1 MRRNSDVSGLVAAQA
16 SLAAHHSRALDE
28 LKPLKA
34 ICATASL
41 DDLLA
46 MTETPSS
53 TDANPAHAALRT
65 RIAAL
70 SPADDADFTMRTA
83 HRMTTMINAAPEQ
96 LSGAMLDR
104 CLDAAGRFRHEP
116 SRAAATSVIA
126 STLNRIEPSQEQR
139 MFDRL
144 AEQIDGYPAQS
155 RSGTLLSLAKN
166 LFKTRDP
173 LGAESLAHAGSNLD
187 KVLARTRGIPDEAR
201 APILK
206 SAAQLLP
213 YYAMGQCDWK
223 RHTGDVIESV
233 RDGNASAKTRA
244 AVLPALEQSLEFCR
258 QAIGGLITQDDF
270 DHVAAQLAELRG
282 QTS

>member
-16 SLAAHHSRALDE
+16 SLTAHHSRAPDE

-34 ICATASL
+34 LCATASL

-53 TDANPAHAALRT
+53 TEANPAHAALKT

-70 SPADDADFTMRTA
+70 SPADHVDFTMRTA
-83 HRMTTMINAAPEQ
+83 HRMTTLINAAPEQ
-96 LSGAMLDR
+96 LSGATLDR
-104 CLDAAGRFRHEP
+104 CLDAVGRLQHEP

-155 RSGTLLSLAKN
+155 RSGTLLSLATN
-166 LFKTRDP
+166 LFKTRAP
-173 LGAESLAHAGSNLD
+173 LMPESLEHAGSNLD
-187 KVLARTRGIPDEAR
+187 KVLVRTRDILDDAR
-201 APILK
+201 APILQT
-206 SAAQLLP
+206 AAQLLP

-223 RHTGDVIESV
+223 RHAVDVIESV
-233 RDGNASAKTRA
+233 SDGNASPKTRA

-258 QAIGGLITQDDF
+258 QVIGGLITQDDF
-270 DHVAAQLAELRG
+270 DHVTAQLAALRK